1 MAKGK
6 KYEAIIKRN
15 ENQPRIFK
23 KKWMERLTYTTPR
36 VIIGMYWV
44 ISAIL
49 IYIYKTMLNTEASV
63 FYIVG
68 WFIIGFFSWTL
79 GEYILHR
86 WFYHSPGDASYHKGH
101 NYLFHGIHHE
111 YPNDT
116 SRIILPPI
124 ASVAVAAAVFAIVY
138 GLFWIV
144 SFSVNGTGNA
154 DIVFVFGPG
163 FLNGYLA
170 YMFVHYTVH
179 TKPSPKKNNF
189 WWRHHNIHHFQQ
201 HDRAFGVSSPIWDIV
216 FRTMPE
222 KGRKTIVEK

>member
-1 MAKGK
+1 MAKK
-6 KYEAIIKRN
+6 KYEAIIRRN

-23 KKWMERLTYTTPR
+23 RKWMEKLTYTTPWTI
-36 VIIGMYWV
+36 VGMYWIV
-44 ISAIL
+44 TAGL
-49 IYIYKTMLNTEASV
+49 IYVFKTQLHPEASLL
-63 FYIVG
+63 YILG
-68 WFIIGFFSWTL
+68 WFVAGFFSWTL
-79 GEYILHR
+79 GEYVLHR

-116 SRIILPPI
+116 SRIVLPPV
-124 ASVAVAAAVFAIVY
+124 ASIAVAAVVFGILY
-138 GLFWIV
+138 GAFWLI
-144 SFSVNGTGNA
+144 SGSG
-154 DIVFVFGPG
+154 DLVFVFGPG

-201 HDRAFGVSSPIWDIV
+201 HDKAFGVSSPIWDIV
-216 FRTMPE
+216 FGTMPA